1 MRPKPLKSGLMFVQ
15 LLIDLVGDDTAG
27 HPPFLTTYH
36 QAVALLIEEDSQ
48 I

>member
-1 MRPKPLKSGLMFVQ
+1 MRPNPLKGGLMFVQ
-15 LLIDLVGDDTAG
+15 LLIYLVGDDTAG

-36 QAVALLIEEDSQ
+36 PAVGLLIEEDSQ